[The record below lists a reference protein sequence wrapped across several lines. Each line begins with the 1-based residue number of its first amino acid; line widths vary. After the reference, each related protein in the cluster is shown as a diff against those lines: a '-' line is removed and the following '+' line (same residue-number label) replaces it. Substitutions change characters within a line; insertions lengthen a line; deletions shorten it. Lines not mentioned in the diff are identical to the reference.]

1 MFINFILLFLG
12 DKMIRFITDSQSNIN
27 TDTLQLGTCVFG
39 YGVGAT
45 GAIHGNTDGMIFQM
59 TRDTTQY
66 CMFQIGFD
74 YYGVYIRK
82 SWAAS
87 SPSWSNWVQ
96 LI

>member
-1 MFINFILLFLG
+1 
-12 DKMIRFITDSQSNIN
+12 MIMFITDSQSNI
-27 TDTLQLGTCVFG
+27 DTGTLKFGTCVFR
-39 YGVGAT
+39 YCVGTT
-45 GAIHGNTDGMIFQM
+45 GAIHDNTDGVIFQM
-59 TRDTTQY
+59 TRDRNQY
-66 CMFQIGFD
+66 CMFQIGFE